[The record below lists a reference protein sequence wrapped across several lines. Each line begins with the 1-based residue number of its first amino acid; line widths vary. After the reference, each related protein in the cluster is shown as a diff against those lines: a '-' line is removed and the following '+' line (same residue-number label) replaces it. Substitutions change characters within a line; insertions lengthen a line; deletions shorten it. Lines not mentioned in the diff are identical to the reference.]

1 MGVGKES
8 SVSSRIEDLRDLA
21 RMLDEGKISQRE
33 YEIVKT
39 ELLEAPAEE
48 WSTPVAPPNGA
59 APAEQQVGEE
69 PVPDEES
76 GPDAG
81 WLTSLRQVPITYRAA
96 LAVAVLVLLIG
107 GFIASRSDA
116 TGTVMAVSDP
126 EVSAPAAPAQGS
138 LGFLLDDLTSG
149 WNAVEHPPLIT
160 TGILTSPEPGELD
173 SFHHRFDES
182 AMLAGAYDPA
192 DGSVYA
198 LMVRSGVHHESI
210 SNLYVH
216 LCYLLHPGSQDCL
229 EFFIEETGMFG
240 RAPAELASSGLSA
253 SWEFEGHEWEVD
265 IAGDIETI
273 RVQGDL
279 EP

>member
-1 MGVGKES
+1 
-8 SVSSRIEDLRDLA
+8 
-21 RMLDEGKISQRE
+21 MLDEGKISQTE
-33 YEIVKT
+33 YDIVKT

-48 WSTPVAPPNGA
+48 WAISVASSNGA
-59 APAEQQVGEE
+59 APTEEPVGEE
-69 PVPDEES
+69 AIPAEES
-76 GPDAG
+76 GSEAG
-81 WLTSLRQVPITYRAA
+81 WLSSLRQIPTTYRAA
-96 LAVAVLVLLIG
+96 LAGAVLVLVVG

-116 TGTVMAVSDP
+116 TGTVMAVSHP
-126 EVSAPAAPAQGS
+126 AASAPAAPAQGS
-138 LGFLLDDLTSG
+138 LGFLLDDLTPG

-173 SFHHRFDES
+173 SFLHRFDES
-182 AMLAGAYDPA
+182 AMVAGAYDPV

-216 LCYLLHPGSQDCL
+216 LCYLLHPSSQECL
-229 EFFIEETGMFG
+229 ESFIEETGMFG
-240 RAPAELASSGLSA
+240 RAPAEFASAGLNA
-253 SWEFEGHEWEVD
+253 SWEFEGHEWEIE